1 MNVSSSMLVAL
12 VFAVLAAHG
21 AEACAGDVRLR
32 RYARA
37 TGPEVTLADIADLN
51 GADAS
56 ALGGTVVG
64 RLGADRAAVQI
75 SIDDVRALLSG
86 NGANWAMLS
95 LKGYANCTIARS
107 ASPSADFATE
117 TMPRIETSAR
127 AAVST
132 ATSGST
138 ATGVVLSN
146 PVQSIGLDTPLTL
159 RDRVLAWIE
168 DFTGAQRAT
177 LRITFSPRDEALL
190 ATEAVTGR
198 YEFAPRGRA
207 RLGRL
212 ALRIHRYRGEQIV
225 ASYAVTPVVA
235 KRVIATVATATIG
248 RGETIQADQV
258 ELRELYLDRD
268 DQTYISDPDTLDGK
282 IASALLRPGTIVQHR
297 HAYVRPAV
305 KRGDMLQI
313 RCFVGDLVITTTASA
328 LEEGVPGDLVQV
340 RNEHRDSRRTYT
352 VRLTGP
358 RRGVLVHDD
367 VAASTPAAPPTHDST
382 KTYSHMP

>member
-1 MNVSSSMLVAL
+1 MNVSSSTLVVL

-21 AEACAGDVRLR
+21 AVAYAGDVRLG

-37 TGPEVTLADIADLN
+37 TGPEVTLADIAELH
-51 GADAS
+51 GTDAL

-64 RLGADRAAVQI
+64 RFGADWAAVQI
-75 SIDDVRALLSG
+75 SLADVRALLSG

-95 LKGYANCTIARS
+95 LKGYANCTITRS
-107 ASPSADFATE
+107 ASPPADFATE

-127 AAVST
+127 AAACT
-132 ATSGST
+132 AVGRES
-138 ATGVVLSN
+138 ATGVALSN
-146 PVQSIGLDTPLTL
+146 PAQLIGLDTPLTL
-159 RDRVLAWIE
+159 RDRLLDWIE
-168 DFTGAQRAT
+168 DFTGAERAT
-177 LRITFSPRDEALL
+177 LRITFAPRDEALL
-190 ATEAVTGR
+190 ATEAVTDR
-198 YEFAPRGRA
+198 YEFASRGRA
-207 RLGRL
+207 TLGRL

-225 ASYAVTPVVA
+225 ATYAASPVVE

-268 DQTYISDPDTLDGK
+268 DQVYISDPTTLEGK
-282 IASALLRPGTIVQHR
+282 IASSLLRPGTIVQHR

-305 KRGDMLQI
+305 KRGDMLQV
-313 RCFVGDLVITTTASA
+313 RCFVGGLIITTTASA

-358 RRGVLVHDD
+358 RQGVLVHDD
-367 VAASTPAAPPTHDST
+367 EVALASAAQPTHDST
-382 KTYSHMP
+382 KTYSHKP